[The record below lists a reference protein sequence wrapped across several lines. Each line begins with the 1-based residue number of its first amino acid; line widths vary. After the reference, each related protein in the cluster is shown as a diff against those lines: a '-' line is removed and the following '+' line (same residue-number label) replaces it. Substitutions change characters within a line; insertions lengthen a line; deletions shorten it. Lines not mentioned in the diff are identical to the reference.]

1 MYTELYQ
8 NFWMYCACMHFYYF
22 LGRAEEICAVH
33 LINEG
38 LSLQRGN
45 VVIQFQGSQAVQ
57 SYLCRMDYGAFEY
70 CEPAVKINTHT
81 K

>member
-1 MYTELYQ
+1 MH
-8 NFWMYCACMHFYYF
+8 ACIFTIF

>member
-1 MYTELYQ
+1 MLYQ
-8 NFWMYCACMHFYYF
+8 NFWMYCACMHFTIF

-57 SYLCRMDYGAFEY
+57 SYLCRMDGGAFEY